1 MKFSFP
7 QSQKNVGHTETLF
20 LQHHKGKNLILW
32 KYVIHTE
39 LENKEINNAKKR
51 KENISFFQELTDE
64 NRTLNRVVKRQ
75 SLALNRLAGTEGE
88 LPILLRAHNE
98 ETRVLRQKMKQVE
111 KSFWKF
117 ETSNGFLIDGL
128 GREWEREEVRERKKK
143 EAKLI

>member
-1 MKFSFP
+1 
-7 QSQKNVGHTETLF
+7 
-20 LQHHKGKNLILW
+20 
-32 KYVIHTE
+32 
-39 LENKEINNAKKR
+39 
-51 KENISFFQELTDE
+51 LTDE

-111 KSFWKF
+111 KSFRKF

-128 GREWEREEVRERKKK
+128 GREGERVREREK
-143 EAKLI
+143 EKGTKLI